1 MTPPPNVCFIKTT
14 VWVTDIGPTHFQTR
28 KPGPVLLGNLDLNR
42 SLVWDP
48 YLGTWT
54 NTWEHILAYVLKSW
68 PNISDSYGMLQPQN
82 NISERVSTHFLL
94 VACLAWNHGFV
105 KPKQLALVY
114 VEALQ
119 VRIFFVTEF
128 PKMLTKINQ
137 MLPIMQSFNI
147 NYMSYIFRVEQWN
160 KILNFV
166 AFGIFNNW
174 NTWYYRIPFAHCL
187 AK

>member
-1 MTPPPNVCFIKTT
+1 MTPPPNICFI
-14 VWVTDIGPTHFQTR
+14 
-28 KPGPVLLGNLDLNR
+28 N
-42 SLVWDP
+42 
-48 YLGTWT
+48 
-54 NTWEHILAYVLKSW
+54 IL
-68 PNISDSYGMLQPQN
+68 LQPPLHQN
-82 NISERVSTHFLL
+82 FNFPSERVSTHFLL

-166 AFGIFNNW
+166 AFGIFNN
-174 NTWYYRIPFAHCL
+174 
-187 AK
+187 